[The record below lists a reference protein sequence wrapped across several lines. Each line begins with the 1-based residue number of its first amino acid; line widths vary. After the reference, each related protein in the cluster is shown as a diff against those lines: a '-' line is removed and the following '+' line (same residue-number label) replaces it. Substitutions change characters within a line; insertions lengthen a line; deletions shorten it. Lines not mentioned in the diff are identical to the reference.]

1 LVPLVAIVFVIT
13 AGAALVYWAYRAV
26 ERRSARPVPPEE
38 RPAPVTAMEPTVPP
52 PPEGLCYVFCHEYA
66 RPVPVGKPTLR
77 RTRCIAPITGEE
89 VEARDVAARIFFVAL
104 AELYMDGSVDLD
116 IRPTDPGLMPPF
128 PHKSW
133 EMHVRKRR
141 DFPRTPV
148 ADRMANVFLERS
160 SSSRGRKGS
169 RGEAI
174 LVDELIEKTV
184 AAMRRDTSFWRR
196 AGVYADV
203 RNFVEAHLLERG
215 YLVGGGGQTLL
226 DRIRGSAPT
235 VNDLALDMLRSA
247 SDDLEARLDQFEQ
260 RHGLRGDVTLDDNP
274 WGVHMPLVDASVEAD
289 QVPLSEGLRIS
300 VIEALV
306 VIRQME
312 PSDDVGI

>member
-1 LVPLVAIVFVIT
+1 VPA
-13 AGAALVYWAYRAV
+13 
-26 ERRSARPVPPEE
+26 
-38 RPAPVTAMEPTVPP
+38 
-52 PPEGLCYVFCHEYA
+52 
-66 RPVPVGKPTLR
+66 GKPTLR

-89 VEARDVAARIFFVAL
+89 VEARDVAARILFVTL

-133 EMHVRKRR
+133 EMRVRKRR

-160 SSSRGRKGS
+160 SSSRGRQGS

-174 LVDELIEKTV
+174 SVDELIEKTV

-226 DRIRGSAPT
+226 DRVRGSAPR
-235 VNDLALDMLRSA
+235 VNDAALDMLRSA
-247 SDDLEARLDQFEQ
+247 SEDLEARLDQFEQ

-274 WGVHMPLVDASVEAD
+274 WGVHMPLVDASVAAD
-289 QVPLSEGLRIS
+289 EVPLAEGLRIS
-300 VIEALV
+300 VVEALV
-306 VIRQME
+306 TMRQME
-312 PSDDVGI
+312 PSEDIGF